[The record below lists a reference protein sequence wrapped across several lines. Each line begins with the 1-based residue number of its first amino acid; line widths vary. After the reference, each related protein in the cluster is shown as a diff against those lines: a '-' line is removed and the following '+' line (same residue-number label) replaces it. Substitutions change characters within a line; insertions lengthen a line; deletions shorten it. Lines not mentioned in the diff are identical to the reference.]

1 MHPTA
6 LLARRPVGLA
16 QGFPETERPVAG
28 GQLGAIEAEGR
39 GFDIDAVTEDDL
51 VMPSRL
57 PSSVV
62 MEDLDRVIGTPDL
75 MPPGTV
81 IQPLGHREYGLS
93 APGMSES
100 VRVTTDPVF
109 FEEHSESV
117 ELWSPGNVLFQAP
130 DVLQPT
136 DVELPAKSLK
146 EILEN

>member
-1 MHPTA
+1 MN
-6 LLARRPVGLA
+6 
-16 QGFPETERPVAG
+16 
-28 GQLGAIEAEGR
+28 AIEQQVREAEGR

-62 MEDLDRVIGTPDL
+62 MEDLDRVIGTADL